1 MKRIPDWI
9 KYKVP
14 GGKNYGTIKKILS
27 QGGLHTICM
36 EAKCPN
42 IAGCFDCGTAT
53 FLILGDICT
62 RNCRYCAV
70 KKGTPSAPDYSEP
83 EKIAAAVAELGL
95 NYAVITSVTRDD
107 LPDGG
112 ASFFSKICSEIRKKS
127 PGTGIEL
134 LVPDFK
140 GSMNASIHLIAE
152 SQPHVLNH
160 NIETVKSR
168 FRELRPMGDYSLSMD
183 LLKYSSD
190 KGLTVKSGLMIGFGE
205 TLADIRETLNEL
217 ADRGCTIV
225 TVGQYLKSDKDNYDV
240 MKYYHPDEFME
251 IENIAKEAGIKKA
264 LCGPLVRSSYRAM
277 EVYKE
282 QHTGKNCDA

>member
-1 MKRIPDWI
+1 MTRIPEWI

-14 GGKNYGTIKKILS
+14 GGINYGNVKKVITEGS
-27 QGGLHTICM
+27 LHTICM

-53 FLILGDICT
+53 FLILGDFCT

-70 KKGTPSAPDYSEP
+70 KKGTPGEPDYREP
-83 EKIAAAVAELGL
+83 EKVASAVAKLAL

-112 ASFFSKICSEIRKKS
+112 ASFFYDTCSKIKKES
-127 PGTGIEL
+127 PGTGVEL

-140 GSMNASIHLIAE
+140 ESMESSIDLISE

-183 LLKYSSD
+183 LLKYSSY

-217 ADRGCTIV
+217 ADKGCTIV

-251 IENIAKEAGIKKA
+251 IERIAKEAGIKKS

-277 EVYKE
+277 DVYME
-282 QHTGKNCDA
+282 QNSGKSCEA